1 MLPDILS
8 VVCTDQWRVLMLSRA
23 RLAACC
29 HRAIFLACQAPKAPS
44 RVLRI
49 VHVNTRFFSSLPDV
63 ASATTSGQPLSS
75 QPIEQSEIPAP
86 PVSEVDGEKNAFDTS
101 AEGVSENLA
110 PELTEAEKRAESMKY
125 SKMIHAAAR
134 DGKRRKLLNLVLE
147 AREKEVRLGW
157 RECMVGLS
165 QCVKHCEKVDTVAI
179 TQEHQIDLP
188 LLVNY
193 IMAELRRADV
203 ANHEAYLCAMRIYR
217 ELKDPQQAQS
227 LMVDFVEHGDVPLT
241 EQLQGEYVKAVA
253 TAALKS
259 PGDTTDPTA
268 MNVARRWFFMQKVV
282 EGYEKYLSLR
292 SDNQLLAD
300 RDVYIAAARAY
311 SIILGGRI
319 PSAASSVIS
328 VFEQMAR
335 DGFEPDFSIC
345 RFVLA
350 HALLAKNAS
359 VTQVMVQWFLQHFD
373 YPLEDGAISEVFS
386 IAARDNDMVL
396 GNIALKARE
405 KAYYINCASGKAAN
419 AAGIGSN
426 GASAFDYA
434 SLLSIAVCTTIPF

>member
-1 MLPDILS
+1 MF
-8 VVCTDQWRVLMLSRA
+8 SRA
-23 RLAACC
+23 RLAVCC
-29 HRAIFLACQAPKAPS
+29 HRATFLACQAPKVS
-44 RVLRI
+44 TRVVRI
-49 VHVNTRFFSSLPDV
+49 AAVNTRLFSSLPDAV
-63 ASATTSGQPLSS
+63 SAAPSALSLNGQPA
-75 QPIEQSEIPAP
+75 EQSKPLAAPATAAGKENIEINTAGEVVADK
-86 PVSEVDGEKNAFDTS
+86 PV
-101 AEGVSENLA
+101 
-110 PELTEAEKRAESMKY
+110 PELSEAEKRALSVKF

-134 DGKRRKLLNLVLE
+134 EGKRRKLLNLILE
-147 AREKEVRLGW
+147 TKDKDVRLGW
-157 RECMVGLS
+157 KECMVGLS
-165 QCVKHCEKVDTVAI
+165 QCVKHCEKVDLAAI
-179 TQEHQIDLP
+179 SQEHHIDLP
-188 LLVNY
+188 QLVNY
-193 IMAELRRADV
+193 IMSELRRADV

-217 ELKDPQQAQS
+217 ELKDPQQAQT
-227 LMVDFVEHGDVPLT
+227 LMVEFVEHGDVPLT

-335 DGFEPDFSIC
+335 DGFEPDFAIC

-373 YPLEDGAISEVFS
+373 YPLEDGAISEVFG
-386 IAARDNDMVL
+386 IATRDIDMVL

-405 KAYYINCASGKAAN
+405 KAYYINCASGKAIN
-419 AAGIGSN
+419 SAGMGSN

-434 SLLSIAVCTTIPF
+434 SLLSIAVCATIFCIFFHFYR